1 MPFAEIATQEQMET
15 HMTDTVNALL
25 VGCGG
30 ISRTWLRAAKEIEGL
45 RIAGLVDIVR
55 EAAEQRAEEFELCDA
70 LIEADLQPALEHLR
84 PDVVF
89 SCTVPQAHREVT
101 LAALDHGCH
110 VLSEK
115 PLADSMESAR
125 EMVAAAG
132 AAGRLFAVIQNRRYH
147 AGIRRF
153 SRFLRAGGIGQLTT
167 VDNDF
172 YIGAHFGGF
181 RDHMQHVLLLDM
193 AIHTFDAARLISGAD
208 PLAVYCK
215 EWNPTGSWYDH
226 DASAV
231 AAFEMS
237 DGIVYTY
244 RGSWCAEGLNTTWE
258 CDWRVIGDRGSA
270 TWDGAERF
278 RAQVVAKSGGFRS
291 EWEDVAVPALGPND
305 RGPRFAVGGHAGLI
319 ADFVDC
325 VRTGRIP
332 ETIASDNIKS
342 LAMVFAA
349 IDSAA
354 QGRETTVTC

>member
-1 MPFAEIATQEQMET
+1 
-15 HMTDTVNALL
+15 MTEPVTALL

-30 ISRTWLRAAKEIEGL
+30 ISRTWLRAAGEIDGL
-45 RIAGLVDIVR
+45 HITSLVDIVR
-55 EAAEQRAEEFELCDA
+55 EAAEQRAEEFGFSDA
-70 LIEADLQPALEHLR
+70 LIETDLARALERLD

-89 SCTVPQAHREVT
+89 NCTVPSAHREVT
-101 LAALDHGCH
+101 LAALAHGCH

-125 EMVAAAG
+125 EMVAAAQ
-132 AAGRLFAVIQNRRYH
+132 AADRLFAVIQNRRYQ
-147 AGIRRF
+147 ASIRRL
-153 SRFLRAGGIGQLTT
+153 SRFLREEGIGPVTT
-167 VDNDF
+167 LDSDF

-193 AIHTFDAARLISGAD
+193 AIHTFDAARLIAGAD
-208 PLAVYCK
+208 PVAVYCK

-231 AAFEMS
+231 AVFEMS

-258 CDWRVIGDRGSA
+258 CDWRTIGTRGSA
-270 TWDGAERF
+270 TWDGADAF
-278 RAQVVAKSGGFRS
+278 QAQVVAQAGGFRS
-291 EWEDVAVPALGPND
+291 EWEDVAVPPIGPD
-305 RGPRFAVGGHAGLI
+305 DHGPQFAVGGHAGLI

-332 ETIASDNIKS
+332 ETVASDNIKS
-342 LAMVFAA
+342 LAMVFGA

-354 QGRETTVTC
+354 QGREIQIAS